1 MGLLLNILAAP
12 IMVPMKLT
20 SSLAEKIRDM
30 AVDNLTD
37 EGPVRGQLLE
47 LQIRHELG
55 EVDDTE
61 FEVAEQKLIEEMDRI
76 RKLKEMNL
84 KRGTQ

>member
-30 AVDNLTD
+30 AVDTLTD
-37 EGPVRGQLLE
+37 EGPVRRQLLE
-47 LQIRHELG
+47 LQMRHELG

-61 FEVAEQKLIEEMDRI
+61 FEGAEQKLIEELDRI

>member
-1 MGLLLNILAAP
+1 MGLLLDILAAP
-12 IMVPMKLT
+12 ITVPLKLT

-30 AVDNLTD
+30 AVDTLTD
-37 EGPVRGQLLE
+37 EGPVRRQLLE
-47 LQIRHELG
+47 LQMSHELG
-55 EVDDTE
+55 EVDDAE
-61 FEVAEQKLIEEMDRI
+61 FERAEQKLIEQLDRV